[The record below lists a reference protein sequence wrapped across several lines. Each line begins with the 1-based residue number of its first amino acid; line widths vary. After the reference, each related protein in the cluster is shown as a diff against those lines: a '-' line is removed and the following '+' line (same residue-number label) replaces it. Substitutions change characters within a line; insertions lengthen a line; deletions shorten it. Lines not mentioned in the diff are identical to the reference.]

1 MGLQVIMDNLTPR
14 DLHQGNV
21 LITTRYYEADLA
33 TPERSRAVLI
43 DFGRGKW
50 IHESAAGQQK
60 ISWRGNSEAIR
71 QDIYDYGCLIKD
83 LAQQWMGR
91 TGHTTLPVILLD
103 VIEACTDSEAQT
115 NMRDILYIWDAH
127 NPREDVVYIYAD
139 QAWDSL
145 RDLNDS
151 VYAATRSR
159 PAVPSD
165 PLRPRFISAENLD

>member
-1 MGLQVIMDNLTPR
+1 M
-14 DLHQGNV
+14 
-21 LITTRYYEADLA
+21 
-33 TPERSRAVLI
+33 LI

-115 NMRDILYIWDAH
+115 NMRDILCIWDAH
-127 NPREDVVYIYAD
+127 NPREDVVDIYAD

-145 RDLNDS
+145 RDLNES

-159 PAVPSD
+159 PAAPSD
-165 PLRPRFISAENLD
+165 PLRPIYFCGKFGLNITRYGLYVFDIIVQYYYLHCLRMQA